1 MSTTQVLTNIKKECW
16 EFKGHI
22 FWVPVVM
29 LGFFILS
36 NIYALFTIDSYQIDR
51 LMKGLQALS
60 EAEGVAFV
68 GNASMAAIATI
79 FVPFLITSLFVQL
92 NYLISCMF
100 DEKRDLSIYF
110 WRSLPVSDLQSV
122 AVKLF
127 TGALVI
133 PASFMLAATA
143 LIVLAVFLIFVGTV
157 VLSLGFDISL
167 WAAWSEA
174 KIVSSLIV
182 VWLALIPLSLWL
194 FPVYAYLMLAS
205 AFAGRAPFLW
215 AVLPVVVIAIVEA
228 SIAEAT
234 GSNHLFIM
242 EALYHYFSLEVLGE
256 ELSLHVTS
264 MHSSLSFSE
273 QLLMVKALFTKVDLI
288 ALLIGCGFMYAT
300 YWLRVNRR
308 QA

>member
-36 NIYALFTIDSYQIDR
+36 YIYALFTINSYQIDR
-51 LMKGLQALS
+51 LMMGLQALS

-68 GNASMAAIATI
+68 GNASMAAIAAI
-79 FVPFLITSLFVQL
+79 FVPFLITALFVQL

-133 PASFMLAATA
+133 PASFMLAATLLVVLA
-143 LIVLAVFLIFVGTV
+143 IIVLLVGSL
-157 VLSLGFDISL
+157 VLSLGFELSL
-167 WAAWSEA
+167 WAAWGEA
-174 KIVSSLIV
+174 KIISSL
-182 VWLALIPLSLWL
+182 
-194 FPVYAYLMLAS
+194 
-205 AFAGRAPFLW
+205 
-215 AVLPVVVIAIVEA
+215 VVV
-228 SIAEAT
+228 
-234 GSNHLFIM
+234 
-242 EALYHYFSLEVLGE
+242 
-256 ELSLHVTS
+256 
-264 MHSSLSFSE
+264 
-273 QLLMVKALFTKVDLI
+273 
-288 ALLIGCGFMYAT
+288 
-300 YWLRVNRR
+300 
-308 QA
+308 